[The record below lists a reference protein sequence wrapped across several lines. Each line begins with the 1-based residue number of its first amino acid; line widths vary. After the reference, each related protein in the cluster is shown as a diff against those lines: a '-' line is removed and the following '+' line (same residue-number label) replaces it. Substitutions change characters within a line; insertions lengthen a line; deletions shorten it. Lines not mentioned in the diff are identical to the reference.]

1 MGRPRYAI
9 LTSDNPAQ
17 QRRVDGLDLLIDRL
31 FKQAHLVTQMAA
43 VQGLAQVAAAP
54 ESIELSS
61 GFGAVARTLG
71 EMTAE
76 EDRLM
81 TLRTE
86 DARLVSRRS
95 TAAMTTGSVVIFW
108 LLVIGFYNVRLST
121 RANRSAE
128 DLAASREN
136 LQKLNSTLEQ
146 RISERTAALLEQT
159 SLVSS
164 IFESAPEG
172 MMTVTAEGIMTSWN
186 PGAERLFG
194 YTAAEVIGKSAG
206 VLMAEGE
213 EWLVE
218 AGVEGKNRPRRPS
231 RRGGCART
239 AWRSRS

>member
-1 MGRPRYAI
+1 MDGLLDDLSQLRRGAATLRI

-61 GFGAVARTLG
+61 GFRAVARTLG

-95 TAAMTTGSVVIFW
+95 TAATTTGSVVIFW

-121 RANRSAE
+121 RANRTPKIWPRVAKTC
-128 DLAASREN
+128 R
-136 LQKLNSTLEQ
+136 NSTRLWSSGYL
-146 RISERTAALLEQT
+146 SEPPPF
-159 SLVSS
+159 SS
-164 IFESAPEG
+164 RPAWSVRFLS
-172 MMTVTAEGIMTSWN
+172 
-186 PGAERLFG
+186 RLPK
-194 YTAAEVIGKSAG
+194 V
-206 VLMAEGE
+206 
-213 EWLVE
+213 
-218 AGVEGKNRPRRPS
+218 
-231 RRGGCART
+231 
-239 AWRSRS
+239 